1 VLARGLFRCDGV
13 TRDEISESDQIR
25 DVTYILGRAKKKI
38 TRVYGNSPIKMIN
51 GHISMREY

>member
-1 VLARGLFRCDGV
+1 MCWQEDYFVTGV

-38 TRVYGNSPIKMIN
+38 TRGYMEIC
-51 GHISMREY
+51 R